1 MTRRWVLLVVGA
13 VVASVL
19 IAVLSLATVTVVRVE
34 RQPEG
39 VSYADGSPHYLAL
52 KRLRSI
58 GAPVVGGT
66 RYELW
71 LGRDASLSYGHTVG
85 IDITGSDPETF
96 DPETFRAAWEP
107 DGVRVRFGTGHEVLV
122 PARSFTFGR

>member
-1 MTRRWVLLVVGA
+1 VWLVVGA
-13 VVASVL
+13 LLASVVT
-19 IAVLSLATVTVVRVE
+19 AVLSLAPATVVRVE
-34 RQPEG
+34 RQPDG

-58 GAPVVGGT
+58 GAPIVGGT
-66 RYELW
+66 RYEIW

-85 IDITGSDPETF
+85 IDVLGSDPETF
-96 DPETFRAAWEP
+96 DAVWEP

-122 PARSFTFGR
+122 PARSFMFGR